1 MADKINFIN
10 NIPLPVPERKIYS
23 RLGHNRYL
31 TEMSAAQR
39 KKIESA
45 ISRGVSLCRLRGVW
59 RRFEIKERTEEQI
72 EFGDGNIFASRKLAE
87 LLKDSGSLVL
97 FAVTAGTDIVAGA
110 EELAVHSDGVG
121 ALTYDAV
128 GSEMVDAAA
137 EWIQQYLNRQ
147 LKRGNE
153 ILTKRRFSPG
163 YGDLDL
169 KNQALL
175 FKLLEIEKLGVK
187 LTKDFLMLPEKTVT
201 AIAGIQKIE
210 NRVI

>member
-1 MADKINFIN
+1 MTNKINFIN

-23 RLGHNRYL
+23 RLGHNRHL
-31 TEMSAAQR
+31 TEMSPGQR

-45 ISRGVSLCRLRGVW
+45 ISRGVSLCQLRGVW
-59 RRFEIKERTEEQI
+59 RRFEIKNRNAEQV
-72 EFGDGNIFASRKLAE
+72 EFGDGNIFKSRKLAE
-87 LLKDSGSLVL
+87 LLKDSASLLL
-97 FAVTAGTDIVAGA
+97 FAVTAGTDIAAGA
-110 EELAVHSDGVG
+110 EELAAHNDGVG

-137 EWIQQYLNRQ
+137 EWLQHYLNQQ

-153 ILTKRRFSPG
+153 VLTARRFSPG

-175 FKLLEIEKLGVK
+175 FKLLDIEKLGVT
-187 LTKDFLMLPEKTVT
+187 LTDDFLMLPEKTVT
-201 AIAGIQKIE
+201 AIAGINSISSP
-210 NRVI
+210 